1 MILITSDYIK
11 SSISSFVSRATFL
24 ALIVCTTQ
32 SHAII
37 LEDVLDARRAIV
49 QHESKSESAI
59 AVVKQNNVRIEGLK
73 DKISEVDES
82 LSDVKKDIAKN
93 EKGMSEFP
101 EFASNFQPKIAAL
114 IKTKAKLI
122 TQRKNYNKGINK
134 FEDEISDLEIQAEE
148 NNIDAN
154 KQSRRLKKLK
164 QSYLDKQVSEAIEKA
179 ESGQA
184 VIETQ
189 QLTCSFL
196 DIYGKHNGD
205 RQVCLTR
212 AIEQAKR
219 SAADKY
225 SPTSITSEIETRNF
239 EITSESSSQYYAV
252 DVRIK
257 KEFKDDSW
265 IKMEADAERFRA
277 QFKGQIKISPTFT
290 KKMRQKLMERY
301 AVKLSGEI
309 GQVAATEKRKTI
321 VAAKKRI
328 EREERERIQSQHS
341 DDALLALKREI
352 ELLKQA
358 NSARQIEQQQ
368 QAAAL
373 AARQVDLN
381 KQSEEARIQA
391 EVARRIQAETKI
403 LDKQATKIAKEEE
416 RDVFVPPVF

>member
-1 MILITSDYIK
+1 MQGALTSLFSFSAIFLVTSLAAQ
-11 SSISSFVSRATFL
+11 SSI
-24 ALIVCTTQ
+24 
-32 SHAII
+32 AIN

-49 QHESKSESAI
+49 QHDSKSESANTVI
-59 AVVKQNNVRIEGLK
+59 KQNNARIEGLK
-73 DKISEVDES
+73 DKIREVDDS
-82 LSDVKKDIAKN
+82 LTDVKKDISKN

-122 TQRKNYNKGINK
+122 AQRKNYNKDINK
-134 FEDEISDLEIQAEE
+134 FEDENSDLEIEAEE
-148 NNIDAN
+148 NNIDSS

-196 DIYGKHNGD
+196 DIYGKHKGD

-219 SAADKY
+219 SAAEKY

-301 AVKLSGEI
+301 AVKLSGEV

-328 EREERERIQSQHS
+328 EREERERIQAQHS
-341 DDALLALKREI
+341 DEALLALKREI
-352 ELLKQA
+352 ELLKEA

-368 QAAAL
+368 AAAAL
-373 AARQVDLN
+373 SAQQASLN

-403 LDKQATKIAKEEE
+403 LEKQATKIAKEEE
-416 RDVFVPPVF
+416 QDVFVPPVF